1 MLKIEENLF
10 EWAKSQ
16 IPDLGD
22 ITLLR
27 EQASS
32 RKYYRVSSGDKTFV
46 LAASDPQM
54 EKNDEFIKYSDFLLK
69 NNVSVPKIE
78 AFDLKNGFMIMKD
91 FGDQGISI

>member
-22 ITLLR
+22 LTLLR

-32 RKYYRVSSGDKTFV
+32 RKYYRASSGGKTFV
-46 LAASDPQM
+46 LAISDPQT

-78 AFDLKNGFMIMKD
+78 AFDLKNGFMIMED
-91 FGDQGISI
+91 FGDRVFQF